1 MALLAKNNGMVINC
15 PIPVNLSRDFTKQPM
30 IKEKVQK
37 QAAPKNMTS
46 TTCKK
51 PKGLR
56 LRCTPNKNA
65 KT

>member
-37 QAAPKNMTS
+37 QAAPKNMTI
-46 TTCKK
+46 
-51 PKGLR
+51 GL
-56 LRCTPNKNA
+56 TH
-65 KT
+65 